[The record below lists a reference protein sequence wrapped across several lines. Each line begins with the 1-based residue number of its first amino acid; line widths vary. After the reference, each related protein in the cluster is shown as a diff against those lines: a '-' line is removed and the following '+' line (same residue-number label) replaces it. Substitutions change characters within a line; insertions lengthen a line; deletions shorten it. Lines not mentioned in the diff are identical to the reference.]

1 MLGILRK
8 FTILL
13 AHHTTQNVS
22 LNVFLFFT
30 VYIVS
35 LKLNRFDL
43 LKCYN
48 IIVLSILLLA

>member
-13 AHHTTQNVS
+13 AHHATQNVS

-48 IIVLSILLLA
+48 IIILSILLLA

>member
-1 MLGILRK
+1 MKIYYIIGSSYNS
-8 FTILL
+8 
-13 AHHTTQNVS
+13 QNAS

-30 VYIVS
+30 VYFVS

-48 IIVLSILLLA
+48 IIILSILLLA